1 MVKCIQR
8 QELVVGGCAV
18 SETTGR
24 DLKSLLVSYYQDG
37 QLIFAGRVGTGFSLK
52 AGRELMARLRKHGRS
67 DPPFASVPREYRR
80 GVNWVEPRLVVEI
93 KFTTWTSDGILRHP
107 SFEGV
112 REDKSPESVVIEKPV
127 AVRQ

>member
-1 MVKCIQR
+1 
-8 QELVVGGCAV
+8 
-18 SETTGR
+18 
-24 DLKSLLVSYYQDG
+24 LKK
-37 QLIFAGRVGTGFSLK
+37 IA
-52 AGRELMARLRKHGRS
+52 RS
-67 DPPFASVPREYRR
+67 DSPFVAIPREYRR
-80 GVNWVEPRLVVEI
+80 GVNWVEPRMVVEV